1 MNALDHATSNFDRA
15 LSIVQRWES
24 TGVRPTRDEMAIVN
38 EIIARQKRAAMR
50 GYPVELSPSLQ
61 SMLGVA

>member
-1 MNALDHATSNFDRA
+1 MSDFDRA

-24 TGVRPTRDEMAIVN
+24 TGVRPTRDEMAILL
-38 EIIARQKRAAMR
+38 EMKARQKRAAMR